1 MDLGQAFRKLFK
13 DIDNASQSIH
23 KFENET
29 IPSLNAEIQ
38 SQKKIILDKNAQ
50 LTNTQTKY
58 NDLLDKSQE
67 TQKSLEGQ
75 I

>member
-58 NDLLDKSQE
+58 NDLLDKS
-67 TQKSLEGQ
+67 
-75 I
+75 